1 LPQQS
6 AEPPAFGEETLFIG
20 NIYMSKKTSVSS
32 NSDVQKRILRVVD
45 HTLHTHS
52 MIQIGDAVLVGVSG
66 GPDSVAL
73 VHILRALAPKYGLKL
88 AIAHLNHGLRQNAS
102 DSDQAFVT
110 ALAEKFQ
117 MPLYAE
123 KQDVRHYKKSRHL
136 SVEEAARQVRYRFYH
151 RSASEFGYD
160 KIALGHHADDN
171 AEQVLMA
178 MLRGSG
184 PLGLA
189 GIPPVRADHIIRP
202 LINLRRSEL
211 LDYLASQNLD
221 YVEDSSNRDLRLLR
235 NKIRSRLIPELQA
248 EYNPKCV
255 DSLNRMATILLA
267 EEKWIDDHILQIF
280 KDAVVRDDP
289 HRLGLRLDRLK
300 QEPIAAQRRLIR
312 KAFLHVKGNLRR
324 ITFTHIEAVLKLVQ
338 QGTAGNMLNLPDHIC
353 VGRDQGCLLISN
365 AQHKPPRTGGRHLPP
380 AVPEY
385 SYQLPRVG
393 EILIQEAGM
402 QISFNE
408 IPIKHVSDWQQT
420 KRQMA
425 YMDRDKLSFPLVIRN
440 FRPGDRF
447 SPLGIRGSQKVKKYF
462 IDHKISRTER
472 MKCPIVLSRNKI
484 IWVAGH
490 RLDNAVKIDSQTRR
504 VLKAELLLA

>member
-1 LPQQS
+1 MSTKHPVS
-6 AEPPAFGEETLFIG
+6 A
-20 NIYMSKKTSVSS
+20 
-32 NSDVQKRILRVVD
+32 NSTIEKRIIRVVE
-45 HTLHTHS
+45 HTLRSHS

-73 VHILRALAPKYGLKL
+73 LYILRALAKKYGLKL

-123 KQDVRHYKKSRHL
+123 KQNLRHYQKIHHL
-136 SVEEAARQVRYRFYH
+136 CIEEAARQVRYRFYQ
-151 RSASEFGYD
+151 RSATKYGYD

-184 PLGLA
+184 PLGLT
-189 GIPPVRADHIIRP
+189 GIPPVRSDHIIRP
-202 LINLRRSEL
+202 LIKLRHREL
-211 LDYLASQNLD
+211 LDYLASRNLD
-221 YVEDSSNRDLRLLR
+221 YVEDSSNRELRFLR

-255 DSLNRMATILLA
+255 DSLNRTATILLA
-267 EEKWIDDHILQIF
+267 EEKWIDDHILPIF
-280 KDAVVRDDP
+280 NDAVVLENVD
-289 HRLGLRLDRLK
+289 RLGLDLDRLE

-312 KAFLHVKGNLRR
+312 KAILQVKGNLRR
-324 ITFTHIEAVLKLVQ
+324 ITFAHVEATLKLVQ
-338 QGTAGNMLNLPDHIC
+338 QGTAGDMLNLPDNIC
-353 VGRDQGCLLISN
+353 VGRDQGRLLISKA
-365 AQHKPPRTGGRHLPP
+365 AQKPCRKADRRLPP

-385 SYQLPRVG
+385 AYYLPRAG
-393 EILIQEAGM
+393 DILIQEAGM
-402 QISFNE
+402 QLCFNE
-408 IPIKHVSDWQQT
+408 VPIEDVSDWRQT
-420 KRQMA
+420 QRQIA

-440 FRPGDRF
+440 FRRGDRF
-447 SPLGIRGSQKVKKYF
+447 SPLGIKGRQKLKKYF

-472 MKCPIVLSRNKI
+472 VQCPIVLSRNKI

-490 RLDNAVKIDSQTRR
+490 RLDNAVKIDLQTRR